1 MKSTRSGIESMKIKK
16 IETWSVAMKLAEP
29 YTIAYET
36 VQDVTNI
43 FVRIETDNGINGFGC
58 AAPDKNI
65 TGESPD
71 SVITV
76 INDKLAPLLS
86 GSDPLRT
93 AMAVEGLRPY
103 LKENTSA
110 IASID
115 MALFDILG
123 KKCALPLWILLGGYR
138 DRIKTS
144 VTIGILPLDET
155 VEKST
160 EWVKKGFR
168 CLKLKGGIDV
178 ESDIHRLIRVREE
191 IGKEIELRFDAN
203 QGYTPDDAVRFVN
216 ETRSAGPELIE
227 QPTPKGQP
235 DMLKNVTSRIN
246 IPVMADESL
255 ITLRDAF
262 RIAQGEVADMVN
274 IKLMKVGGI
283 MESIRINTVAR
294 SAGLEA
300 MVGCMDEAELG
311 IAAGL
316 HFALARPNV
325 MYADLDGHIG
335 LKGDPSSGRV
345 TIKEGILYPDNKPGL
360 GYEL

>member
-1 MKSTRSGIESMKIKK
+1 MKIKT
-16 IETWSVAMKLAEP
+16 IETWPVSMKLAET
-29 YTIAYET
+29 YAIAYET
-36 VQDVTNI
+36 VEEVTNI

-58 AAPDKNI
+58 AAPDIYI
-65 TGESPD
+65 TGETPD
-71 SVITV
+71 SVVTV
-76 INDKLAPLLS
+76 INENLVPLLA

-103 LKENTSA
+103 LKGNTSA
-110 IASID
+110 IAAID

-123 KKCALPLWILLGGYR
+123 KTCALPLWVLLGGFR

-144 VTIGILPLDET
+144 VTVGILPLLET
-155 VEKST
+155 IEKSA
-160 EWVKKGFR
+160 EWVRKGFR

-178 ESDIHRLIRVREE
+178 ESDIQRLIRVREE
-191 IGKEIELRFDAN
+191 VGKEIELRFDAN
-203 QGYTPDDAVRFVN
+203 QGYTPDEAVRFVN
-216 ETRSAGPELIE
+216 ETRFAEPELIE

-235 DMLKNVTSRIN
+235 DMLKNVTSRIS
-246 IPVMADESL
+246 IPVMADESI

-262 RIAQGEVADMVN
+262 RIAQGEIADMVN

-283 MESIRINTVAR
+283 MESVRINTVAR

-325 MYADLDGHIG
+325 LYADLDGHIG
-335 LKGDPSSGRV
+335 LNGDPSSGEL
-345 TIKEGILYPDNKPGL
+345 TIKDGILYPNNKPGL